1 MASLIVDELLCFLS
15 SQFDKLDRNN
25 IFTVILEFYTLDELN
40 VSKKVLVSE
49 CEKIHITDAI
59 SEFKKERK
67 NTRSIENIKHKVLKD
82 IFDIWDVADVQK
94 GGAFIFQFVA
104 SNPNRLPSVNADK
117 FNLQFLISCMIKLQ
131 ENVSE

>member
-1 MASLIVDELLCFLS
+1 M
-15 SQFDKLDRNN
+15 K
-25 IFTVILEFYTLDELN
+25 
-40 VSKKVLVSE
+40 
-49 CEKIHITDAI
+49 KIHITDAI

-67 NTRSIENIKHKVLKD
+67 NTRSIENNKHKVLKD

-117 FNLQFLISCMIKLQ
+117 FNLQFLISCMLIAKTPRKCLRIT
-131 ENVSE
+131 EFDWVSNQQCQLYPPSS